1 MDYYIYLKNTNEYIK
16 ETIDDKIWTRCEDI
30 NYAFND
36 SDYKRVNN
44 IAQFICNDKHLRYE
58 DLSIIGE
65 EVVIQTTEYP
75 VGNLKPLYYYKG
87 LLSDDLDAK
96 ATLKNY
102 EIEEVAIKALQAG
115 CDYLLLADM
124 NDQIIRVAEAIQQA
138 VLDNEIKYSQL
149 KSSAD
154 KVRNVAI
161 KYT

>member
-16 ETIDDKIWTRCEDI
+16 ETDDDKIWTRTNDI

-36 SDYKRVNN
+36 SDYERVNN

-87 LLSDDLDAK
+87 ILSDSLSTLHKMVEIRYFLNELTELAFDELYYTIDNVQELMDWCEVEGYSLDELDK
-96 ATLKNY
+96 AFGISIW
-102 EIEEVAIKALQAG
+102 E
-115 CDYLLLADM
+115 
-124 NDQIIRVAEAIQQA
+124 
-138 VLDNEIKYSQL
+138 
-149 KSSAD
+149 
-154 KVRNVAI
+154 
-161 KYT
+161 